1 MTVIHAN
8 DSTTQFLSLLY
19 EQRRDISMHIT
30 EASTNSAAQRAIREG
45 DTVLMLGHGNKYGL
59 FSMLDHLRASGGDR
73 QWHHCNQ
80 GGD

>member
-30 EASTNSAAQRAIREG
+30 EASTSAVQRTIREG
-45 DTVLMLGHGNKYGL
+45 ETVLMLGHGNKYGL

-73 QWHHCNQ
+73 QRHHCNQ
-80 GGD
+80 GGN